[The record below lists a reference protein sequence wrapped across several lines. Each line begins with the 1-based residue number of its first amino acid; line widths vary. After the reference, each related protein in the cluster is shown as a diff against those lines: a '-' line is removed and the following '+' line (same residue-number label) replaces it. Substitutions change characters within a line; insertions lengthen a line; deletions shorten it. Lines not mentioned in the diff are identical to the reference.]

1 MRLMRESPAVLRA
14 GGWLGIEVGL
24 GQGPAMLQLLNK
36 SASFDTV
43 DAVRDAQG
51 QIRVLLARKSG
62 NGSIRA

>member
-1 MRLMRESPAVLRA
+1 
-14 GGWLGIEVGL
+14 
-24 GQGPAMLQLLNK
+24 MLQLLNK